1 MRSQIKGTLILLLA
15 ALIWGCAFV
24 AQSSAAETVGPFTV
38 MTIRSF
44 IGGTALIPVYLITR
58 KLRRTEP
65 SDAPSVKYT
74 LLGGAVCGAVLC
86 TASVL
91 QQAGLATT
99 SPGKGGFITSMY
111 ILGVP
116 ILGIFLGRRASLR
129 TWLSVAGGAVGLFLL
144 CCAGSGEGFVPA
156 GGDVLVILSA
166 VGFSFHIMAV
176 DRFAEKING
185 VLLAMMQFFF
195 AGAVAAVP
203 ALIFE
208 RGTFAAVGGAIG
220 PILYLGLMST
230 GVAYTLQIIGQ
241 KYCAP
246 AVASLAMSFESV
258 FAVAGEMV
266 VYGLIMRRPVSM
278 SVWEAVGCV
287 VMFVSV
293 AVASLPEKERAEK

>member
-38 MTIRSF
+38 MTLRSF
-44 IGGTALIPVYLITR
+44 IGGTALIPVFLITR
-58 KLRRTEP
+58 KLRKTD
-65 SDAPSVKYT
+65 DAPPPTSLKYT
-74 LLGGAVCGAVLC
+74 VFGGAVCGAVLC

-116 ILGIFLGRRASLR
+116 ILGIFLGRRASLK
-129 TWLSVAGGAVGLFLL
+129 TWFSVAGGAVGLFLL
-144 CCAGSGEGFVPA
+144 CCMGSGEGFAPA

-166 VGFSFHIMAV
+166 VAFSFHIMAV
-176 DRFAEKING
+176 DRFAEKIDG
-185 VLLAMMQFFF
+185 VALAMIQFFF
-195 AGAVAAVP
+195 AGAVASVP

-208 RGTFAAVGGAIG
+208 SHTFAAVGGAIG

-230 GVAYTLQIIGQ
+230 GVAFTLQIIGQ

-258 FAVAGEMV
+258 FAVVGEV
-266 VYGLIMRRPVSM
+266 AVYGLIMGRSVSM
-278 SVWEAVGCV
+278 SVWEIMGCV
-287 VMFVSV
+287 VMFISV
-293 AVASLPEKERAEK
+293 TAASLPEKAPAE